1 MNEIHVRRVERSDLN
16 GCFKLEKH
24 CYDPVEVAPRDFIEK
39 RIEIYP
45 DGFYVAEYMGEIVG
59 MVNSGAT
66 HKDDITDEELK
77 YLIGHVR
84 NGRNSVIFSLAV
96 HPDHRG
102 RGIAR
107 MLMEKLIDSA
117 ERKEK
122 QNILLLC
129 RNNLIA
135 FYKSLGFY
143 YGGPANA
150 GLGGEILHQMQFELP
165 VPAWMAASHHNS
177 ASHALR

>member
-1 MNEIHVRRVERSDLN
+1 MKELHIRRVERRDLDD
-16 GCFKLEKH
+16 CFKLERQ
-24 CYDPVEVAPRDFIEK
+24 CYDPLEVAPRDFIGK

-45 DGFYVAEYMGEIVG
+45 DGFYVAEYRGEIVG

-96 HPDHRG
+96 HPEHRG

-107 MLMEKLIDSA
+107 MLMAKLIDSA
-117 ERKEK
+117 EQKEK
-122 QNILLLC
+122 QKILLLC
-129 RNNLIA
+129 RNSLIE

-143 YGGPANA
+143 YSGPANA
-150 GLGGEILHQMQFELP
+150 RLGRDILHQMHFELP
-165 VPAWMAASHHNS
+165 VPAWTAASHHNS
-177 ASHALR
+177 VTPALQ

>member
-1 MNEIHVRRVERSDLN
+1 MKEIKIRRVERRDLD
-16 GCFKLEKH
+16 GCFLLEKR
-24 CYDPVEVAPRDFIEK
+24 CYDLLEVAPRDFIEK

-84 NGRNSVIFSLAV
+84 NGRNGVVFSLAV

-102 RGIAR
+102 RGIAG

-117 ERKEK
+117 EQKEK
-122 QNILLLC
+122 QKILLLC
-129 RNNLIA
+129 RDSLID
-135 FYKSLGFY
+135 FYKSLGFSY
-143 YGGPANA
+143 SGPASA
-150 GLGGEILHQMQFELP
+150 RLGADVLHQMHFELP
-165 VPAWMAASHHNS
+165 LPAWIAASHHNS
-177 ASHALR
+177 TSPALQ